1 MNESRVIL
9 VPNVPW
15 LKSGTVK
22 DNILFGSAYR
32 REDYEGVIDA
42 CGLREDFKRLP
53 LKDRVLRRRRLIC
66 DFRAPYFFSLL
77 LSLLQDSL
85 SARKLELSALW

>member
-15 LKSGTVK
+15 LKSGTIK

-32 REDYEGVIDA
+32 KEDYEGVIDA

-53 LKDRVLRRRRLIC
+53 LKDRVRRLIPC
-66 DFRAPYFFSLL
+66 SLL
-77 LSLLQDSL
+77 DMRYNPLRQ
-85 SARKLELSALW
+85 K

>member
-32 REDYEGVIDA
+32 REDYESVIDA

-53 LKDRVLRRRRLIC
+53 LKDRVRHSLIMVHMGQAT
-66 DFRAPYFFSLL
+66 RGNN
-77 LSLLQDSL
+77 
-85 SARKLELSALW
+85 

>member
-32 REDYEGVIDA
+32 KEDYEAVVSA

-53 LKDRVLRRRRLIC
+53 LKDRVRVEKVRSLRMGRL
-66 DFRAPYFFSLL
+66 RFSWNRIRNQ
-77 LSLLQDSL
+77 SKKFMSQS
-85 SARKLELSALW
+85 

>member
-22 DNILFGSAYR
+22 ENILFGSAFR
-32 REDYEGVIDA
+32 KDDYESVIDA

-53 LKDRVLRRRRLIC
+53 LKDRVRRH
-66 DFRAPYFFSLL
+66 SLGMVDMGL
-77 LSLLQDSL
+77 LAITGKCSL
-85 SARKLELSALW
+85 SS

>member
-53 LKDRVLRRRRLIC
+53 LKDRVLRREEIDLP
-66 DFRAPYFFSLL
+66 FQGVLFFSVAAAA
-77 LSLLQDSL
+77 
-85 SARKLELSALW
+85 SAGLAERA

>member
-22 DNILFGSAYR
+22 ENILFGSAFR
-32 REDYEGVIDA
+32 KDDYESVIDA

-53 LKDRVLRRRRLIC
+53 LKDRVRHSHLWFIWDKLQ
-66 DFRAPYFFSLL
+66 RAIWTMYVL
-77 LSLLQDSL
+77 
-85 SARKLELSALW
+85 